1 MRCGAVILNR
11 SKVGTKRFT
20 LDDAVC
26 PLDGSVEVMSHCS
39 DLPPILGISFGGFLN
54 SMEMMMGD
62 ASWIRYWAVLHCGS
76 LSFWRDS
83 DEQASDK
90 PPLSRIDLT
99 KCTNKKITPA
109 ACESSGAK
117 VFVINHLVESSSGL
131 FEEKRLSLSADTEQ
145 VCLSWIKT
153 INETLGILR
162 A

>member
-1 MRCGAVILNR
+1 FVALLKTGERVDATEAVSLIDCG
-11 SKVGTKRFT
+11 VGTVRFGSHFHFT
-20 LDDAVC
+20 AL
-26 PLDGSVEVMSHCS
+26 PLDF
-39 DLPPILGISFGGFLN
+39 GIVIEIYAMN